1 MYSNEFAFSVAIHNG
16 NLYQNAVNLL
26 NDNIGEDGFHLWV
39 ELPNGEQMLIP
50 KGSKLKFANITPAIK
65 SKGEED

>member
-26 NDNIGEDGFHLWV
+26 NDNIGEDGFYLWV
-39 ELPNGEQMLIP
+39 ELPNGEQIVIP
-50 KGSKLKFANITPAIK
+50 KGSKLKFVNVTSVIK
-65 SKGEED
+65 LKSEED

>member
-26 NDNIGEDGFHLWV
+26 NNNIGEVGFHLWV
-39 ELPNGEQMLIP
+39 ELPNGEQITIP
-50 KGSKLKFANITPAIK
+50 KGSKLKFANITPIIK
-65 SKGEED
+65 LKSEED

>member
-1 MYSNEFAFSVAIHNG
+1 MYSNELAFSVAIHNG

-26 NDNIGEDGFHLWV
+26 NNNIGEVGFHLWV
-39 ELPNGEQMLIP
+39 ELPNGEQIAIP

-65 SKGEED
+65 LKSEED